1 MLIHSPHAHSHT
13 HMYASTHTNT
23 QSHSHTHTCMYAFT
37 DIHSHTYTHVHI
49 HTHSHSHTHTR
60 MHTYTHIHTCTHSH
74 IQTHSHSH
82 AHMHTFTHIHVCMHS
97 HTYTHIHIHTKPL
110 TLLTLLSNLKCP
122 RVSVAL
128 LTFVPCSLFSSKQK
142 RISPQGAPQPVS
154 HLLPPP
160 PCHHWRVSR
169 PYLPSCSAQLFTS
182 LSSLLGCT
190 QTWSDQSHCGCF
202 FLLPA
207 LRWSPKIHAKRRQI
221 TGITVAG
228 RKVLPFPA
236 GEPHWPG
243 LSTAKWTGQTSV

>member
-1 MLIHSPHAHSHT
+1 MSSAALTREAWKTQNNTEVLHELFCAHFFLYFIHIHIQKHI
-13 HMYASTHTNT
+13 Y
-23 QSHSHTHTCMYAFT
+23 SHTHTLT
-37 DIHSHTYTHVHI
+37 QTHTCTHTHI
-49 HTHSHSHTHTR
+49 HTHT
-60 MHTYTHIHTCTHSH
+60 HTYTLTHTQ
-74 IQTHSHSH
+74 I
-82 AHMHTFTHIHVCMHS
+82 
-97 HTYTHIHIHTKPL
+97 HTYTHIHIHRKHL

-154 HLLPPP
+154 YLLPPP

-207 LRWSPKIHAKRRQI
+207 LR
-221 TGITVAG
+221 
-228 RKVLPFPA
+228 
-236 GEPHWPG
+236 
-243 LSTAKWTGQTSV
+243 